1 MAALDPRGEFRLAQG
16 VPTAGNLNAAGGF
29 PQLTV
34 DGGHWLQVV
43 SGGKLPAAGGGR
55 FGIPWTDMWV
65 AMLKIYSI
73 DYAQHGTACM
83 SRIITLN
90 ELHDAIMRCVMAGM
104 AFTVIGSVEGALAA
118 FVRYAREHAQSNP
131 ASWVLTAAQLQTL
144 PAVPAAAPALPA
156 PAEWFLHLEFG
167 MALDQSGSPL
177 TLAALL
183 AVLPGWCSHLG
194 RAGMAFEDSATEL
207 NDMVE
212 ASRPNWAATA
222 PRRRALA
229 IAAHGRGVQP
239 VFHGRMALRVPL
251 AGATFW
257 PSLRWRHRASAD
269 RAAAGRLAL
278 CGPDGKPRR
287 QRYPSA
293 GSLGHPRSSD
303 GECQ

>member
-29 PQLTV
+29 PQLTI
-34 DGGHWLQVV
+34 DGVHWLQVV

-73 DYAQHGTACM
+73 DHAQHGTACM

-131 ASWVLTAAQLQTL
+131 ASWVLAAAQLQAL

-183 AVLPGWCSHLG
+183 AVCCPAGARTWAELGWHSRTRLLNSMTWSSCRALIGLRPRLVAALSRSQRTCVNVCSRSSSYCLLCRTSH
-194 RAGMAFEDSATEL
+194 S
-207 NDMVE
+207 
-212 ASRPNWAATA
+212 
-222 PRRRALA
+222 RRRLSTASPEMRRTASSSRSHGAPLTARWPCFLA
-229 IAAHGRGVQP
+229 QSA
-239 VFHGRMALRVPL
+239 MAR
-251 AGATFW
+251 
-257 PSLRWRHRASAD
+257 
-269 RAAAGRLAL
+269 
-278 CGPDGKPRR
+278 PRFN
-287 QRYPSA
+287 
-293 GSLGHPRSSD
+293 
-303 GECQ
+303 